1 MRPALAA
8 LIALPLA
15 VPATGALAQS
25 SSAPRSSAP
34 QLVAPRETPS
44 GARSPARTK
53 RVRKGTVARQGFRA
67 TAPATAV
74 PAAPGTTSAPAAPN
88 AAPATNPVAAPD
100 PAALSRSLAIPE
112 NADVRAWVDSGH
124 AFEAPRGD
132 RHFMPF
138 TDWSDDVACITRRE
152 NDTKCLRAGCKPADY
167 QVRVTVDRAYGEA
180 LEAHFGF
187 PACAMEPIRCTTDD
201 GGCAAVEAAVVELV
215 AQHGIICTPDRIM
228 PDHQW
233 VLDRSVPAVQDV
245 ANAVIRAYWGA
256 GAPVNP
262 RQRVEA
268 LASFVQNAVPYRPVK
283 GAKDDLI
290 RDGKMRCGLRTPVAT
305 LFEGGDCD
313 SKALL
318 LASLIRS
325 VDATMPLSLVYCL
338 DGDGPHMVLA
348 VGCARAEGEAA
359 ISAGGSTQV
368 LVETTSDWD
377 LGVLGSGIDLADAEF
392 VGLR

>member
-8 LIALPLA
+8 LIALPLLLPEA
-15 VPATGALAQS
+15 SAAQS
-25 SSAPRSSAP
+25 SSAPRSSSP

-53 RVRKGTVARQGFRA
+53 RVRKGMVARPGFRA
-67 TAPATAV
+67 NAPATAV
-74 PAAPGTTSAPAAPN
+74 PAAPGAPGSTPAAPT
-88 AAPATNPVAAPD
+88 AAPGASPTAAPD
-100 PAALSRSLAIPE
+100 PAALARSLAIAE
-112 NADVRAWVDSGH
+112 NADVRTWVDSDH

-132 RHFMPF
+132 RHFVPF

-152 NDTKCLRAGCKPADY
+152 GDTKYLRPNCRPTDY
-167 QVRVTVDRAYGEA
+167 QIRATVDRAYGEA
-180 LEAHFGF
+180 LESHFGF
-187 PACAMEPIRCTTDD
+187 PACAMQPIRCSVED

-228 PDHQW
+228 PNHQW
-233 VLDRSVPAVQDV
+233 LLDQSAPAVRDV
-245 ANAVIRAYWGA
+245 ANAVVRAYWGS
-256 GAPVNP
+256 GAPVNA

-268 LASFVQNAVPYRPVK
+268 LASFVQNAVPYRPIK
-283 GAKDDLI
+283 GAQDDLV
-290 RDGKMRCGLRTPVAT
+290 RDGKMRCGLRTPIAT

-325 VDATMPLSLVYCL
+325 VDASIGLSLVYCA
-338 DGDGPHMVLA
+338 DGDTPHMILA
-348 VGCARAEGEAA
+348 VGCARGEGEAA
-359 ISAGGSTQV
+359 IAAGGETQV

-377 LGVLGSGIDLADAEF
+377 VGHLGTGIDLADAEF

>member
-15 VPATGALAQS
+15 VPSTDALAQS

-67 TAPATAV
+67 TAPVTAV
-74 PAAPGTTSAPAAPN
+74 PAAPGTAGAPAAPN
-88 AAPATNPVAAPD
+88 AAPATNPAAAPD

-152 NDTKCLRAGCKPADY
+152 GDTKYLRAGCKPADY

-268 LASFVQNAVPYRPVK
+268 LASFVQNAVPYRTVK
-283 GAKDDLI
+283 GAKDDLV

-325 VDATMPLSLVYCL
+325 VDAAMPLSLVYCL
-338 DGDGPHMVLA
+338 DGENPHMVLA

>member
-74 PAAPGTTSAPAAPN
+74 PAAPGTTGAPGAPN
-88 AAPATNPVAAPD
+88 AAPAANPVAAPD

-152 NDTKCLRAGCKPADY
+152 NDTKYLRAGCKPADY

-233 VLDRSVPAVQDV
+233 LLDRSVPAVQDV

-377 LGVLGSGIDLADAEF
+377 LGMLGSGIDLADAEF

>member
-1 MRPALAA
+1 MRPVLAA

-25 SSAPRSSAP
+25 SGAPRSSAP

-74 PAAPGTTSAPAAPN
+74 PAAPGTAGAPGAPN
-88 AAPATNPVAAPD
+88 AAPAASPAAAPD
-100 PAALSRSLAIPE
+100 PAALARSLAIPE
-112 NADVRAWVDSGH
+112 NADVRAWVDSDH

-138 TDWSDDVACITRRE
+138 TDWSDDAACVTRRE
-152 NDTKCLRAGCKPADY
+152 GDTKYLRPGCRPADY
-167 QVRVTVDRAYGEA
+167 QVRVTVDRAYGEE

-245 ANAVIRAYWGA
+245 AYAVIRAYWGA

-268 LASFVQNAVPYRPVK
+268 LASFVQNAVPYRTVK
-283 GAKDDLI
+283 GAKDDLV

-325 VDATMPLSLVYCL
+325 VDAAMPLSLVYCL
-338 DGDGPHMVLA
+338 DGDNPHMVLA